1 MELLDYMAC
10 KMKCNISD
18 MRYGQFMWI
27 NIYDIEEIEDSLYSV
42 EEWKY
47 AAEYI
52 TGRSENY
59 NSVEEIKRDIIH
71 TVTERRPK

>member
-52 TGRSENY
+52 TGRCENY
-59 NSVEEIKRDIIH
+59 HSVEEAKRDIIH
-71 TVTERRPK
+71 TVTERKPK